1 MFNVK
6 CENKHL
12 PYVSASK
19 KKKNVGL
26 TVTSLVPSE
35 QLMNWPSSLVKT
47 TQCLLHGR
55 LLWNK

>member
-1 MFNVK
+1 MFQ
-6 CENKHL
+6 L
-12 PYVSASK
+12 QK